1 MTQRIETVVVGGGP
15 AGLATS
21 YCLGQLGREHVVLE
35 RARVAERWR
44 SERWDSFCLLSP
56 NWAIHLP
63 GSRYEASEP
72 DGFAPRD
79 EVVRWLE
86 AYAARVDAPVRT
98 GVEVTAL
105 RPATTV
111 GGWLVETPEGAWEAD
126 NVVVATGPYQRPAIP
141 AHAAAV
147 PADIV
152 QVASSAYRN
161 PSALPPGGVLVVGA
175 GTSGCQIT
183 EDLLAAGRRVH
194 LSVGSHHR
202 MPRRYRGRDFTWW
215 CIEMGE
221 FDQTVDT
228 LPTGRRERGPALQ
241 LTGVGGGHDIDL
253 RAYEAQGVVLLGR
266 LQAMR
271 DGCLFLASDLEE
283 NLVRG
288 DEMFLRFRATVDAF
302 VRASGLEVPPAP
314 PDGLVAPRRG
324 VREEVREITLR
335 TAGIRSIVWACGFR
349 YGFDWVRVPVFD
361 ELGEPA
367 QRRGVTRFPGLYFV
381 GLPWLHKLKSS
392 FLFGLGEDA
401 AFVATHIAMGGQAP
415 GIR

>member
-1 MTQRIETVVVGGGP
+1 VTHRVETVVVGGGP

-21 YCLGQLGREHVVLE
+21 YCLGQLGRDHVVLE

-63 GSRYEASEP
+63 GYRYETADP

-79 EVVRWLE
+79 AVVRWLE
-86 AYAARVDAPVRT
+86 AYAARVGAPVRE

-105 RPATTV
+105 RAGE
-111 GGWLVETPEGAWEAD
+111 GGSWRLETPEAVWEAA
-126 NVVVATGPYQRPAIP
+126 NVVVATGPYQRPAVP
-141 AHAAAV
+141 AHASAV
-147 PADIV
+147 PLDIL
-152 QVASSAYRN
+152 QIPSSAYRN

-194 LSVGSHHR
+194 VSVGSHHR

-215 CIEMGE
+215 CIETGE

-228 LPTGRRERGPALQ
+228 LPTGRRECGPALQ
-241 LTGVGGGHDIDL
+241 LTGVGGGHAVDL
-253 RAYEAQGVVLLGR
+253 RVYEEQGAVLLGR
-266 LQAMR
+266 LEGAR
-271 DGCLFLASDLEE
+271 DGRVFLADDLEGS
-283 NLVRG
+283 LAWG
-288 DEMFLRFRATVDAF
+288 DEMFHRFRAAVDAY
-302 VRASGLEVPPAP
+302 VEASGLDVPPAP
-314 PDGLVAPRRG
+314 PATLVAPRRVG
-324 VREEVREITLR
+324 RGERELELR
-335 TAGIRSIVWACGFR
+335 RAGITSVVWACGFR

-361 ELGEPA
+361 DLGEPA
-367 QRRGVTRFPGLYFV
+367 QRRGVTAFPGLYFV

-401 AFVATHIAMGGQAP
+401 AHVAAHIALARG
-415 GIR
+415 R